1 MQLRRKDMKKKQ
13 KQKDDNHIVINLAI
27 FSVIAALYFCAVWF
41 LNRLVYDD
49 YLYFCP
55 KDSIIVAFI
64 NSCLIILGSF
74 LINKNTIKRIK
85 SNKAK
90 MTVIYVCIACCLLI
104 PFLFFKNGTVA
115 DENGIK
121 KIDAFGNV
129 SKVYN
134 YENITKVELGVQY
147 GIQYDITFESGEVV
161 EILSHKVFRLNSFGN
176 SKNIVEFDKIISK
189 HSKKEI
195 YDSTYMTSSNMR
207 SYLTDK
213 ESYGYFEDIFGRYY

>member
-1 MQLRRKDMKKKQ
+1 MLIP
-13 KQKDDNHIVINLAI
+13 NAGIFFVNGIIINLAI
-27 FSVIAALYFCAVWF
+27 FSVAAALYFCFIWF
-41 LNRLVYDD
+41 LNRLIYNG

-55 KDSIIVAFI
+55 KGSVIVAFI
-64 NSCLIILGSF
+64 NCCLIIFGSF
-74 LINKNTIKRIK
+74 LINKNTIKWLK
-85 SNKAK
+85 FNKTK
-90 MTVIYVCIACCLLI
+90 MVGICVSVVCCLLI
-104 PFLFFKNGTVA
+104 PFLFFRSGTVA
-115 DENGIK
+115 DENAIK

-161 EILSHKVFRLNSFGN
+161 KILSHKIFRLNSFGN

-189 HSKKEI
+189 YSKKEI

-207 SYLTDK
+207 SYLADE
-213 ESYGYFEDIFGRYY
+213 ESYRYFQDVFGGYY